1 MNARRTGRDAGCS
14 RRRSQG
20 KELFLVRS
28 ASVFHCAAA
37 LSLSVLASCTGED
50 AGPPLVVQRDSAGI
64 EIIEATRPLW
74 GDSSLWHIDPEPLLD
89 LTLSGTGTNHE
100 FYRAR
105 SVKQRPDGSL
115 AVADRGSQEVRVFS
129 ETGEFRGSFGG
140 PGEGPGEFVN
150 LWRIESAGDTLLALD
165 RRRVTVVA
173 PDLALVRTFDLA
185 ERAGSLHYLGGGRI
199 LTVSA
204 SPGLAEAPATGLIRS
219 AEVLTLADLEGVE
232 SDDIG
237 ETPGSES
244 YVSVGENYASGAP
257 LFGKTSHVA
266 VLGQRIFR
274 GSSDAMQ
281 VEELDMTG
289 SPVRILRIPG
299 YPLDLSDARI
309 AAEREARLEELPS
322 AAPPFIRQLVEDLP
336 APATRPAYADMLVDP
351 SGTIWLELHRGV
363 SERDRPQEWLILDAD
378 GTWLGTVDVPDRFVV
393 MEVRMDMMLGVWR
406 DELDVEHPQVLRLT
420 RN

>member
-1 MNARRTGRDAGCS
+1 MPSHSTAGLRGVTVLLLC
-14 RRRSQG
+14 G
-20 KELFLVRS
+20 
-28 ASVFHCAAA
+28 
-37 LSLSVLASCTGED
+37 LASCVSQES
-50 AGPPLVVQRDSAGI
+50 GPPLLVQRDSAGI

-393 MEVRMDMMLGVWR
+393 MEVRMDMMLGVGR

>member
-1 MNARRTGRDAGCS
+1 MPTHSTADPRRVILLLLCGIVACS
-14 RRRSQG
+14 DGDSG
-20 KELFLVRS
+20 
-28 ASVFHCAAA
+28 
-37 LSLSVLASCTGED
+37 T
-50 AGPPLVVQRDSAGI
+50 PLVVQRDSAGI
-64 EIIEATRPLW
+64 EIIEAMRPLW
-74 GDSSLWHIDPEPLLD
+74 GDSSLWYIDPDPVVD
-89 LTLSGTGTNHE
+89 LTLTGSGPEHE

-173 PDLALVRTFDLA
+173 PDLALVRTFDLW

>member
-1 MNARRTGRDAGCS
+1 MPSHSTAGLRGVTVLLLC
-14 RRRSQG
+14 G
-20 KELFLVRS
+20 
-28 ASVFHCAAA
+28 
-37 LSLSVLASCTGED
+37 LASCVSQES
-50 AGPPLVVQRDSAGI
+50 GPPLLVQRDSAGI

-219 AEVLTLADLEGVE
+219 AEILTLADLEGVE

>member
-1 MNARRTGRDAGCS
+1 MPSHSTAGLRGVTVLLLC
-14 RRRSQG
+14 G
-20 KELFLVRS
+20 
-28 ASVFHCAAA
+28 
-37 LSLSVLASCTGED
+37 LASCVSQES
-50 AGPPLVVQRDSAGI
+50 GPPLLVQRDSAGI

>member
-1 MNARRTGRDAGCS
+1 MPSYATAGLRGVAVLLLC
-14 RRRSQG
+14 G
-20 KELFLVRS
+20 
-28 ASVFHCAAA
+28 
-37 LSLSVLASCTGED
+37 LASCVSQES
-50 AGPPLVVQRDSAGI
+50 GPPLVVQRDSAGI
-64 EIIEATRPLW
+64 EIIEAMRPLW
-74 GDSSLWHIDPEPLLD
+74 GDSSLWYIDPDPVVD
-89 LTLSGTGTNHE
+89 LTLTGSGPEHE

-173 PDLALVRTFDLA
+173 PDLALVRTFDLG
-185 ERAGSLHYLGGGRI
+185 ERAGSLHYLGDGRI

-299 YPLDLSDARI
+299 YPLDLSDSRI

>member
-1 MNARRTGRDAGCS
+1 MIVPSHSTAGLRGVAVLLLC
-14 RRRSQG
+14 G
-20 KELFLVRS
+20 
-28 ASVFHCAAA
+28 
-37 LSLSVLASCTGED
+37 LASCVSQES
-50 AGPPLVVQRDSAGI
+50 GPPLVVQRDSAGI

-89 LTLSGTGTNHE
+89 LTLTGTGTNHE

-219 AEVLTLADLEGVE
+219 AEILTLADLEGVE

-378 GTWLGTVDVPDRFVV
+378 GTWLGTVEVPDRFRV
-393 MEVRMDMMLGVWR
+393 MELRMDTMLGVWR
-406 DELDVEHPQVLRLT
+406 DEVDVEHPQVLRLT

>member
-1 MNARRTGRDAGCS
+1 
-14 RRRSQG
+14 
-20 KELFLVRS
+20 
-28 ASVFHCAAA
+28 
-37 LSLSVLASCTGED
+37 
-50 AGPPLVVQRDSAGI
+50 
-64 EIIEATRPLW
+64 
-74 GDSSLWHIDPEPLLD
+74 
-89 LTLSGTGTNHE
+89 
-100 FYRAR
+100 
-105 SVKQRPDGSL
+105 
-115 AVADRGSQEVRVFS
+115 
-129 ETGEFRGSFGG
+129 
-140 PGEGPGEFVN
+140 
-150 LWRIESAGDTLLALD
+150 
-165 RRRVTVVA
+165 
-173 PDLALVRTFDLA
+173 
-185 ERAGSLHYLGGGRI
+185 
-199 LTVSA
+199 
-204 SPGLAEAPATGLIRS
+204 
-219 AEVLTLADLEGVE
+219 
-232 SDDIG
+232 
-237 ETPGSES
+237 
-244 YVSVGENYASGAP
+244 
-257 LFGKTSHVA
+257 
-266 VLGQRIFR
+266 
-274 GSSDAMQ
+274 MQ

>member
-1 MNARRTGRDAGCS
+1 MPSHSTAGLRGVTVLLLC
-14 RRRSQG
+14 G
-20 KELFLVRS
+20 
-28 ASVFHCAAA
+28 
-37 LSLSVLASCTGED
+37 LASCVSQES
-50 AGPPLVVQRDSAGI
+50 GPPLVVQRDSAGI

-219 AEVLTLADLEGVE
+219 AEILTLADLEGVE